1 MQNFKKF
8 TLAILTFHFL
18 FMFQTV
24 SQSDTITRQVTYRD
38 SMKLIEPVHKLIGQI
53 SGENVIDWEGHVP
66 GDDAPVRVS
75 FEVYVDP
82 GSIDTE
88 INAQVML
95 DRETNQPQ
103 VEPRWARN
111 DVCDQF
117 VGVFSTRGGVE
128 ISGNLVIDISIGQ
141 PFLDSDWAV
150 NREVPL
156 SAFNTLLP
164 VDVFPENLERRW
176 DEAAYF
182 NSRLDGT
189 GEPITLNPV
198 FPDLVPF
205 ELSAADIIEGVLA
218 YFSLGA
224 TKVADTGLTVATSAL
239 SSDEEERKKQK
250 GALRTVIEAILGN
263 AGFELNG
270 GLEVELELSDVKAG
284 IEGSPTIKDNNMIVH
299 TTCNGKLS
307 AQPFLTFNADFFVK
321 FEVLGVDVWSKEA
334 KIAKEKYAL
343 TDKHQVKSLDIK
355 GAPNPV
361 EFPLN
366 IDAQDFTQWDLPG
379 GATARLGKGTTF
391 NMDYSPNG
399 DLIAV
404 GTSTGAW
411 LYDAESGEEVALLRV
426 SAYDSGVTDVRFSQ
440 DGETLATTI
449 DGGQVTLWDVAT
461 RTQKPWIGNIRHEV
475 SSFNHDGTLLATI
488 TGGDIYVWDV
498 ATGTEKY
505 RFCCRMNSVSFSPD
519 RRTLA
524 GTGSGGKVRLWNVD
538 TGEQIAELT
547 SPERR
552 IHIVSFS
559 PDGKILA
566 GIAAD
571 DKVYLWD
578 VADRKVRTVL
588 VGHTDSPLSLSFSP
602 DGRTLASGGFDR
614 TVRLWN
620 VDSGGQISVLSGH
633 IGRVSR
639 VRFGRDGKTLA
650 SISDSEGRVNMW
662 DLATRLPKFTISGHH
677 GFHQSPEKQDV
688 IFSPDGKTLA
698 SIGSS
703 DGAIHLWDVAT
714 GRPRVA
720 LNGCLG
726 LSDYIFSANFSPDG
740 KTLASGGSDHMVRI
754 WDVASGREI
763 AVLKHDWD
771 IVHVSFSPDGET
783 LASRSGNQVR
793 LWDVHDWTERFV
805 ITYTDSIWSA
815 NFSPDKKSKILAT
828 SVSDKTLRLW
838 DVASERE
845 IKALT
850 HTGRVRSVSFSPDG
864 ETIAG
869 VGSDRT
875 VRLWNVATGNEIG
888 ALTFEF
894 NVNNFNVNNVS
905 FSVDGKT
912 LASADGTLRL
922 WNLDTLTEIGALT
935 GHRSPVRSAIFSPD
949 GKAIASVGGHG
960 DPDEIALWDV
970 ETRRIISVQMLPNNS
985 RISISFSPDSKTL
998 ASMGYDDG
1006 AIYLWDVATGKK
1018 KNVRLTQHKDGAHGA
1033 SFSADSKTL
1042 AIAGG
1047 SRSDDNDMVRL
1058 WSVEGRAEI
1067 GALSGH
1073 TGPVY
1078 SVSFNPHR
1086 DSNLLASGGW
1096 DGTVRLWDV
1105 KARSEIATLTGH
1117 TEPVFSVVFSPKGN
1131 RLASLGGDYEGELLL
1146 WDVEKRT
1153 EIPTLPE
1160 RGARGYWEVRS
1171 VSFSLDSEI
1180 LAGACDD
1187 GVVRLWDAED
1197 GTQIEALPGPSIYV
1211 TSVSFSPD
1219 GSVLAATGG
1228 DETDE
1233 VYYGAVYLWDVA
1245 TWTESAVIRMRDG
1258 TNATLSFSPDSRTL
1272 AYASNNSLSPVRLW
1286 DIAAEETK
1294 NPGFALS
1301 PQSVYGVS
1309 FSPDGKT
1316 LVIGYNNGVRL
1327 WDVATRRPKATIRTD
1342 NNTIDTLIF
1351 SPDGRTLVT
1360 FADGSKRLFWL
1371 NVPAS
1376 GAAEDG
1382 TRLAAD
1388 VNGDGAVNIQ
1398 DLVAVSAALGQ
1409 TGKQDADVNGDGAV
1423 NIQDMVAVAAALL
1436 EAAAAPSLTDAQP
1449 MAGLTAAEVAQ
1460 WIAAAQSA
1468 NLTDATSQRGIRFL
1482 HYLLAMLTPQE
1493 TALLPNYPNP
1503 FNPETWMPY
1512 RLAAPGEVTL
1522 TIRAVDGG
1530 MVRSLA
1536 LGHQPAGIYQ
1546 AKSRAAYWD
1555 GRNSGGEAVA
1565 SGVYFYTLSAGDFSA
1580 TRKMLIRK

>member
-8 TLAILTFHFL
+8 TLGFLIFHFL

-95 DRETNQPQ
+95 DRETNQPR
-103 VEPRWARN
+103 VEPRWVRN

-164 VDVFPENLERRW
+164 IDVLPENLERRW

-189 GEPITLNPV
+189 GEPIALNPA

-224 TKVADTGLTVATSAL
+224 TKAADTGFTVATSAL
-239 SSDEEERKKQK
+239 SNDEEERKKQK

-321 FEVLGVDVWSKEA
+321 FEVLGVDVWSKES

-343 TDKHQVKSLDIK
+343 TDKHQVKSLYIK

-379 GATARLGKGTTF
+379 GAAARLGKGTTHD
-391 NMDYSPNG
+391 MDYSPNG

-426 SAYDSGVTDVRFSQ
+426 SAYDSGVRDVRFSQ

-461 RTQKPWIGNIRHEV
+461 RTQKPWVGGIRYEV
-475 SSFNHDGTLLATI
+475 KSFNPDGTLLATI
-488 TGGDIYVWDV
+488 GRESTFNHVIFVWDV
-498 ATGTEKY
+498 ATGEEKY
-505 RFCCRMNSVSFSPD
+505 RLGHRVDSVSFSPD

-524 GTGSGGKVRLWNVD
+524 STGSSGKVRLWSVD
-538 TGEQIAELT
+538 TREQIAELT
-547 SPERR
+547 SPERG
-552 IHIVSFS
+552 IQIASFS
-559 PDGKILA
+559 PDGKTIA
-566 GIAAD
+566 GGAD

-578 VADRKVRTVL
+578 MAAKTINTVL
-588 VGHTDSPLSLSFSP
+588 IGHTEGVQSVSFSP
-602 DGRTLASGGFDR
+602 DGRTLASGGRDG
-614 TVRLWN
+614 TVRLWD
-620 VDSGGQISVLSGH
+620 VVSGRQKAILSGH
-633 IGRVSR
+633 IGIVTRVS
-639 VRFGRDGKTLA
+639 FGRDDKTLA
-650 SISDSEGRVNMW
+650 SFSREDGSVYMW

-714 GRPRVA
+714 GRQRAA

-726 LSDYIFSANFSPDG
+726 LGHHILRASFSPDS
-740 KTLASGGSDHMVRI
+740 KTLASGGSDHMVRL

-763 AVLKHDWD
+763 AVLKHDWG
-771 IVHVSFSPDGET
+771 IAHVSFSPDGET

-793 LWDVHDWTERFV
+793 LWDVHDWTEKFV
-805 ITYTDSIWSA
+805 ITHTDSIWSTK
-815 NFSPDKKSKILAT
+815 FSLDKKSKILAT
-828 SVSDKTLRLW
+828 FVSDKTLRLW
-838 DVASERE
+838 DVATERE

-850 HTGRVRSVSFSPDG
+850 LTGRIRSVSFSPDG
-864 ETIAG
+864 ETVAG

-875 VRLWNVATGNEIG
+875 VRLWNVATGGEIG
-888 ALTFEF
+888 SLEHTAG
-894 NVNNFNVNNVS
+894 VGSVS
-905 FSVDGKT
+905 FSPDGKT

-935 GHRSPVRSAIFSPD
+935 GHRYPIGSVIFSPD
-949 GKAIASVGGHG
+949 GKALASIGGYG

-1042 AIAGG
+1042 AVAGG

-1058 WSVEGRAEI
+1058 WNVEDRTEI

-1160 RGARGYWEVRS
+1160 RGERGYWEVRS
-1171 VSFSLDSEI
+1171 VSFSPDSEI

-1197 GTQIEALPGPSIYV
+1197 GAQIDALPGPSEYV

-1219 GSVLAATGG
+1219 GSALAATGG
-1228 DETDE
+1228 EYTDE

-1258 TNATLSFSPDSRTL
+1258 TNAILSFSPDSRTL
-1272 AYASNNSLSPVRLW
+1272 AYASNNSLSPARLW

-1294 NPGFALS
+1294 KPEFALS

-1327 WDVATRRPKATIRTD
+1327 WDVATRISKATIRTD
-1342 NNTIDTLIF
+1342 TNTIDTLIF
-1351 SPDGRTLVT
+1351 SPDGRTLVA
-1360 FADGSKRLFWL
+1360 FDDGSKRLFWF

-1409 TGKQDADVNGDGAV
+1409 TGENGADVNGDGAV

-1436 EAAAAPSLTDAQP
+1436 DAAAAPSLIQAQP
-1449 MAGLTAAEVAQ
+1449 AAGLTAAEVAQ

-1468 NLTDATSQRGIRFL
+1468 NLTDPTSQRGIRFL

-1536 LGHQPAGIYQ
+1536 LGHQPAGVYQ

-1555 GRNSGGEAVA
+1555 GRNSGGETVA